1 MKKMRILRNRN
12 KNFKKVKISQSHQEY
27 KRKKY
32 SEGIIVINY
41 YIIIGLKVTLM
52 FIFICYSISSFSKK
66 KFPQKVSDDI
76 FNEMVSYVNAH
87 NNITFEEIDSFRQF
101 SREKKFIEQN
111 PNFQKSENPIL
122 TVIMTMHN
130 QAHCIHKCLRSI
142 QNQSIKNIEILI
154 IDDCSQDNSTETIEE
169 FQKEDPRIILVKHD
183 MNEGPIKSRSD
194 GVRMAKGT
202 YITIVDGDDA
212 LAHKDILEH
221 SLYIAQKG
229 NLDVT
234 EFSAAYFK
242 RKEFKTVVNAYSRIN
257 LTNIVY
263 QPELRTKFFIISDN
277 EGIRAVQSRCI
288 YAKIVK
294 NEVFK
299 EALKFI
305 GTKYTDDFI
314 LQYEDTIMTV
324 GILQVAKSYY
334 YIKEL
339 GYYYSRDQFGGF
351 PKLKNK
357 VCKPNHGK
365 IRDLGHIKELHFLLD
380 KLKNN
385 EFERQLIY
393 HELISIHHY
402 ASLIVYTNHRYSF
415 VFEVLD
421 ALIQCRYL
429 SNRQKQRLIDIKTR
443 LENKKKG
450 IK

>member
-1 MKKMRILRNRN
+1 MKKMKILRGKN
-12 KNFKKVKISQSHQEY
+12 KHFKKVKIISYQES
-27 KRKKY
+27 KRRNFL
-32 SEGIIVINY
+32 EGIIVINHF
-41 YIIIGLKVTLM
+41 IITALKSILLIV
-52 FIFICYSISSFSKK
+52 FIFYSISFFSKTESPPK
-66 KFPQKVSDDI
+66 ISEDI
-76 FNEMVSYVNAH
+76 FNEMVLYVNKH
-87 NNITFEEIDSFRQF
+87 NNITMEEIESFRQY
-101 SREKKFIEQN
+101 SREKKFIEPN

-142 QNQSIKNIEILI
+142 QNQSTKNIEILI
-154 IDDCSQDNSTETIEE
+154 IDDCSTDNSTEIIEE

-183 MNEGPIKSRSD
+183 KNEGPIKSRSD

-202 YITIVDGDDA
+202 YITIIDGDDA
-212 LAHKDILEH
+212 FTHKDIFEH

-234 EFSAAYFK
+234 EFSAGYFK

-263 QPELRTKFFIISDN
+263 QPELRTKFFLITDN
-277 EGIRAVQSRCI
+277 EAIRAVQSRCI
-288 YAKIVK
+288 YAKIIK
-294 NEVFK
+294 NEVFQ

-305 GTKYTDDFI
+305 GIKYTDDFI

-324 GILQVAKSYY
+324 GIHQVAKSYY

-357 VCKPNHGK
+357 VCKPNPGK
-365 IRDLGHIKELHFLLD
+365 LKDLGQIKLLHFLLE
-380 KLKNN
+380 KTKNN
-385 EFERQLIY
+385 EFERQLVY
-393 HELISIHHY
+393 HELISIHHH
-402 ASLIVYTNHRYSF
+402 ASLIVYTNHRYSY
-415 VFEVLD
+415 VYEVLD

-429 SNRQKQRLIDIKTR
+429 SNRQKQRLISIKTR
-443 LENKKKG
+443 LEDKQKG
-450 IK
+450 KQ